1 MLKKIIFPLLFILF
15 ITSCGYTPLYL
26 NSSKVNFEISN
37 FEIDGNNEINNIVKK
52 KLKKYLN
59 NNSNKKYNLE
69 ILTNYEKLSVA
80 KDATGNTTNFKLIVD
95 IDLNYTEIDKSQKN
109 IFFSEELIIKRDR
122 NNYEQNN
129 YEQIV
134 VKNMTEMLTDK
145 IILHLSRN

>member
-1 MLKKIIFPLLFILF
+1 MLKKIIFPLFLILF
-15 ITSCGYTPLYL
+15 ISSCGYNPLYV
-26 NSSKVNFEISN
+26 NSSNGNFEISN
-37 FEIDGNNEINNIVKK
+37 LEIDGNNKINGIVKN

-59 NNSNKKYNLE
+59 NNSKKKYNLE

-95 IDLNYTEIDKSQKN
+95 INLNYSEIDKSQKN

-129 YEQIV
+129 YEQV
-134 VKNMTEMLTDK
+134 VIKNITEMLTDK